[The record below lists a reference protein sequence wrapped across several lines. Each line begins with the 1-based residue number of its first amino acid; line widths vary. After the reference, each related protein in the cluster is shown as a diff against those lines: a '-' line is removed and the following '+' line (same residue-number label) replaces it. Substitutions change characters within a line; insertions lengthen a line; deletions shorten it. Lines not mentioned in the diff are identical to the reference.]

1 MKNMLFS
8 RNNETGVSPVIGVML
23 MLVVTIIIA
32 AVVSGFAGGMM
43 QTKEVAP
50 QASLSASYSQYNG
63 LTMTHTAGDSIETRD
78 VRLYIR
84 PSDEFGRGQDLYGEL
99 LINQACVS
107 DAYGKYWLNSSRGTY
122 GVMSWRPG
130 ETMYVIGGEDIQNSG
145 IVPST
150 DWPPCFHTSVSGG
163 KMGGNTKGCYLTSLN
178 NQVNIGKTVTL
189 EVVQSDGQ
197 VIASADMVIEP

>member
-1 MKNMLFS
+1 MLIL
-8 RNNETGVSPVIGVML
+8 RNDENGVSPVIGVML

-43 QTKEVAP
+43 QTKEPAP
-50 QASLSASYSQYNG
+50 QASVSASYSQYNG
-63 LTMTHTAGDSIETRD
+63 LTMTLDAGDSIETRD

-99 LINQACVS
+99 LINQACIS
-107 DAYGKYWLNSSRGTY
+107 DAYGSYWIDATDGTY

-130 ETMYVIGGEDIQNSG
+130 ETMYVIGGEDLQNSG
-145 IVPST
+145 ILDNPK
-150 DWPPCFHTSVSGG
+150 DWPPCYNTALNGG
-163 KMGGNTKGCYLTSLN
+163 KAGGIKAHCYVESIN
-178 NQVNIGKTVTL
+178 NQINVGKTVTL

-197 VIASADMVIEP
+197 VIASAEMSVEP

>member
-1 MKNMLFS
+1 MKKMLIL
-8 RNNETGVSPVIGVML
+8 RNDTNGVSPVIGVML
-23 MLVVTIIIA
+23 MLVVTIIVA

-43 QTKEVAP
+43 QTKEPAP
-50 QASLSASYSQYNG
+50 QASISASYSQYNG
-63 LTMTHTAGDSIETRD
+63 LTMTHVAGDSIETRD
-78 VRLYIR
+78 VRLYLR

-107 DAYGKYWLNSSRGTY
+107 DAYGSYWIDANRGTY

-130 ETMYVIGGEDIQNSG
+130 ETMYVIGGEDIVNSG
-145 IVPST
+145 IVDKT
-150 DWPPCFHTSVSGG
+150 DWPPCFSSSVSGG
-163 KMGGNTKGCYLTSLN
+163 AMGNNTKGCYLTSLN

-197 VIASADMVIEP
+197 VIASADMTIEP